1 MAQLPAL
8 IAGQLVG
15 TAAEVAVEDPST
27 GAVMAVT
34 ADCGPAEIDQAVR
47 AAAEAGRSWRRV
59 AVPERARLLR
69 RLSALIERDQ
79 ESLGRLES
87 QQTGKPLRQGLRD
100 AEITVRYFDF
110 YASAIETFYG
120 TMFSLDDHTTVQTQ
134 WEPHGVTAH
143 IIPWNYPLQILGR
156 SIALPLAT
164 GNCTVLKPAEEAPLT
179 ALKIADLALEA
190 QLSGGGSQCRDRI
203 RGVAG
208 AALTAHPG
216 VDHISFTGSVEVGR
230 LISHAAAE
238 RLIPAGT
245 MELGGKSPNIV
256 FADADLDR
264 AVPVIVNAI
273 LQNAGQT
280 CAGLVRLLVED
291 SVHDVV
297 VKRLAEI
304 FAGVDIGPALD
315 DPTLGPLIS
324 AAQRDQVSAYVSA
337 SDRGG
342 KIRYGGEPLAGGRFG
357 GGFFFQPTLVD
368 DVDAGSTIFRE
379 EVFGPVLTVN
389 PLQRCRRGDRPGQR
403 NRLRPGRRRMDGEP
417 QHCPAHDPR
426 RGVRSGVREHLRRLG
441 RSGASL
447 RRIQAVGLSVGRKAP
462 RDCEDLPRSKRLSSH
477 HDRPGG
483 DSGYDSRG
491 NHGRHASLRVGAVRG
506 WECDCAAGPPGPHGR
521 ASPAR

>member
-1 MAQLPAL
+1 
-8 IAGQLVG
+8 
-15 TAAEVAVEDPST
+15 
-27 GAVMAVT
+27 
-34 ADCGPAEIDQAVR
+34 
-47 AAAEAGRSWRRV
+47 V

-69 RLSALIERDQ
+69 RLSALIERDL

-87 QQTGKPLRQGLRD
+87 QQTGKPLRQGRRD

-120 TMFSLDDHTTVQTQ
+120 TTFSLDDHTTVQTQ

-156 SIALPLAT
+156 SIAPALAT

-190 QLSGGGSQCRDRI
+190 GFPAGAVNVVTGFGES
-203 RGVAG
+203 AG

-238 RLIPAGT
+238 RLIPVT

-280 CAGLVRLLVED
+280 CSAGSRLLVED

-304 FAGVDIGPALD
+304 FAGVDIGPALN

-324 AAQRDQVSAYVSA
+324 AAQRDRVSAYVSA
-337 SDRGG
+337 GDRGG
-342 KIRYGGEPLAGGRFG
+342 QIRYGGEPLTGGRFG

-379 EVFGPVLTVN
+379 EVFGPVLTVTRFSGVDEAIGLAN
-389 PLQRCRRGDRPGQR
+389 GTDYGLVAGVWTANLSTAQRMIRDVVSGQVFV
-403 NRLRPGRRRMDGEP
+403 NTYGASG
-417 QHCPAHDPR
+417 
-426 RGVRSGVREHLRRLG
+426 GVELPFGGFKRSGFGREKGAEGLRG
-441 RSGASL
+441 FAQVKTAVIAS
-447 RRIQAVGLSVGRKAP
+447 
-462 RDCEDLPRSKRLSSH
+462 
-477 HDRPGG
+477 
-483 DSGYDSRG
+483 
-491 NHGRHASLRVGAVRG
+491 
-506 WECDCAAGPPGPHGR
+506 
-521 ASPAR
+521 